1 MTQNCIFHRDKLALE
16 IIKDGFFFELFCP
29 SAQLLFFFFNTLE
42 KLGYSL
48 YTHEVIEYINI
59 QFGKQ
64 THFVLQYQSKKK
76 KSLKINAIC
85 IAKTRVACCK
95 SNVSSSS

>member
-1 MTQNCIFHRDKLALE
+1 MD
-16 IIKDGFFFELFCP
+16 FFLNFSVLLP
-29 SAQLLFFFFNTLE
+29 SSFFFFFNTLE

-76 KSLKINAIC
+76 KP
-85 IAKTRVACCK
+85 
-95 SNVSSSS
+95 